1 MYFLNYQQL
10 PNLTDNLPV
19 NYR

>member
-1 MYFLNYQQL
+1 MDFLNYQQL